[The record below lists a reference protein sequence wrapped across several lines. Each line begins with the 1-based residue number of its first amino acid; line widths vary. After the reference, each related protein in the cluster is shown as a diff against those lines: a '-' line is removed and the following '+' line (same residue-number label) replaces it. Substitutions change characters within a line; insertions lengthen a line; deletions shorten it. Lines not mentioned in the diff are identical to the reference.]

1 MLKLFDNTLI
11 HNQFFLI
18 SSASV
23 LSLFL
28 ISILTISPQQVFAD
42 FNFGAAGD
50 WGCTSNTDATLSNV
64 KGTSPERVFGLGDYS
79 YASTGTCFFN
89 KIDPTGLTS
98 ITKIAIGNHE
108 DDDSEGFSGYMSH
121 FGLSQTYY
129 SFNYDVVQ
137 VLVMDTD
144 RNSYASGS
152 STANFRTE

>member
-1 MLKLFDNTLI
+1 MRVFFKDIIKAKKLFI
-11 HNQFFLI
+11 FFCPAFL
-18 SSASV
+18 
-23 LSLFL
+23 LFL
-28 ISILTISPQQVFAD
+28 FCLIGNPFHVPYAVA
-42 FNFGAAGD
+42 NFGVAGV

-64 KGTSPERVFGLGDYS
+64 KGQSPERVFGLGDYS

-129 SFNYDVVQ
+129 SFNYDVVH

-144 RNSYASGS
+144 RN
-152 STANFRTE
+152 